1 MPRCRGT
8 DPSKTTAVR
17 YERDRPRELMHMDV
31 NKVGRV
37 PTGRVAGYSRAAS
50 LAQKVGTPD
59 RA

>member
-1 MPRCRGT
+1 
-8 DPSKTTAVR
+8 
-17 YERDRPRELMHMDV
+17 MDV

-37 PTGRVAGYSRAAS
+37 PTGRVAGYSRAAT